1 MANINTL
8 PNELA
13 KAIATELEFELNKVV
28 PVRSGTL
35 KGSITVREDANGYV
49 ISMIDYWKYVE
60 YLSNPFVRFTLNT
73 KLPDILN
80 KVTKNI
86 SR

>member
-35 KGSITVREDANGYV
+35 KGSITVREDANDYV
-49 ISMIDYWKYVE
+49 ISKIDYWKYVE

>member
-8 PNELA
+8 PNEIA
-13 KAIATELEFELNKVV
+13 YAIATELEFELNKVV

-35 KGSITVREDANGYV
+35 RDSIMVREDGKDYV
-49 ISMIDYWKYVE
+49 ITMVDYWKYVE
-60 YLSNPFVRFTLNT
+60 YLSNPFVRYTLNT